1 MLTGVSALKRNERA
15 EALKQAGC
23 NSYTPD
29 SPMAKGCDESYNT
42 GLTWRRAT
50 IASAAISGGLLA
62 TTLLLFTF
70 DKPVESRAARLLGA
84 CQLEAAPVLVRC
96 TASF

>member
-1 MLTGVSALKRNERA
+1 VAGLVLTGVSALKRNERA
-15 EALKQAGC
+15 EALKTGRLQQLHAGQ
-23 NSYTPD
+23 PD
-29 SPMAKGCDESYNT
+29 GKGM
-42 GLTWRRAT
+42 RRSLQHGAHLAT

-84 CQLEAAPVLVRC
+84 C
-96 TASF
+96 